1 MLEVMKESQFDEVF
15 ALMRDSFPV
24 DEYRSYEGQKA
35 LLEND
40 LYNISVV
47 NGDDGGV
54 IAFVCFWENDKI
66 AFIEHLAVDK
76 SLRSRGL
83 GGRILEELRAIRRDM
98 TICLEVEPPVTE
110 QAIRRINFYTRNGFF
125 LNEYEYRQ
133 PALGEGR
140 QSLRLMIMTSG
151 KKVGEDEF
159 ADLKRTL
166 YESFYKGLKL

>member
-24 DEYRSYEGQKA
+24 DEYRGYEGQKA
-35 LLEND
+35 LLKNS
-40 LYNISVV
+40 LYNIRVV
-47 NGDDGGV
+47 NGDDGV
-54 IAFVCFWENDKI
+54 IAFICFWKDNDI
-66 AFIEHLAVDK
+66 VFVEHFAVTK
-76 SLRSRGL
+76 NMRSRGL
-83 GGRILEELRAIRRDM
+83 GGRILEELRVMFGDV
-98 TICLEVEPPVTE
+98 TICLEVEPPQTE
-110 QAIRRINFYTRNGFF
+110 QAIKRINFYTRNGFF

-151 KKVGEDEF
+151 RKVGEDEF